1 MKIAM
6 VSTRDVP
13 DWENDHVEGLAAT
26 LRALRHEVTV
36 HVRQASAPE
45 ETESSLG
52 GFVESLRAG
61 WSSDRPDLVHAHSW
75 KAGLAAVLAAQRLG
89 LPVVQTFHGLGPDR
103 DQVTVER
110 LIGKEAAAIV
120 ASCEQE
126 VLDLAAAGVPRPRT
140 VVVPRGVDTGLFQP
154 RGEVAPRAFPRR
166 VVAMADSSPDSGVA
180 DLVAALPWLEDVE
193 LVVIEVGAPR
203 EAERVKDWARKLG
216 VEDRTRVLGPCA
228 RRDLP
233 ALLRSADVAAFVPRH
248 AVWDDAPLKAM
259 ACGVPVVAT
268 AVGGLPDAVVDGV
281 TGVLVPSHDPKRL
294 VRKLRTVLRDEVF
307 RDSCGIAAVDR
318 IQARHAW
325 AVVGKCVERLYSE
338 LLGRS
343 AGAATA

>member
-13 DWENDHVEGLAAT
+13 VWENDHVAGMAGA
-26 LRALRHEVTV
+26 LRALRHNVTV
-36 HVRQASAPE
+36 HLRQATEPE

-52 GFVESLRAG
+52 GFVDSLRDR
-61 WSSDRPDLVHAHSW
+61 WSRDRPDLVHAHSW

-103 DQVTVER
+103 DQVNVER
-110 LIGKEAAAIV
+110 LIGREAALIV

-126 VLDLAAAGVPRPRT
+126 VLDLAAAGIPRPRT

-154 RGEVAPRAFPRR
+154 RGDIARRRFPRR

-193 LVVIEVGAPR
+193 LVVTEAREPR
-203 EAERVKDWARKLG
+203 EAERVRGWARRLG
-216 VEDRTRVLGPCA
+216 VEDRTRVLGPNA
-228 RRDLP
+228 RRNLP
-233 ALLRSADVAAFVPRH
+233 ALLRSADIAAFVPRR
-248 AVWDDAPLKAM
+248 ALWDDAPLKAM

-281 TGVLVPSHDPKRL
+281 TGVLVPSQDRKQL
-294 VRKLRTVLRDEVF
+294 VRKLRTVLKYDVF
-307 RDSCGIAAVDR
+307 RHSCGIAATDR
-318 IQARHAW
+318 IQARHTW
-325 AVVGKCVERLYSE
+325 TVVGKCVERLYAG
-338 LLGRS
+338 LLERR
-343 AGAATA
+343 AGDAVG